1 MDKEVIERILVNQMT
16 IMTLLAE
23 DMADKEKNEVR
34 DTAVHGS
41 IVQTM
46 LLVDKLK
53 GRKRPDI
60 SKLIE
65 EILKE
70 D

>member
-1 MDKEVIERILVNQMT
+1 MDKEVIERILINQMT

-23 DMADKEKNEVR
+23 DMEHKEKNEAR
-34 DTAVHGS
+34 ETAVHGS